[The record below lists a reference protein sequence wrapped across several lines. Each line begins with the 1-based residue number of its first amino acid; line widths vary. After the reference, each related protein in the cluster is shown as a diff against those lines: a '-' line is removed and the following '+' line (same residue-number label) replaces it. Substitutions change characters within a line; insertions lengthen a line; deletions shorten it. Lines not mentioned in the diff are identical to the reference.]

1 MKHIIKKLALLF
13 VPVYLWFA
21 FFVAFEPNN
30 YFGIKKT
37 ASSSQP
43 VARVRAYEQS
53 PGTNLI
59 IGDSRLAHFDM
70 DLVDSLTGQ
79 SWQNLAFGGAS
90 LKECVDL
97 ANYVLD
103 SGNQVDRI
111 LFELS
116 FYTLNSSYNTDRF
129 SALEAT
135 LRNPLAYCLNLEY
148 NVNALTV
155 FMDTVKGTPDT
166 IESGDWTA
174 ADYLDD
180 AGNTIPLH
188 KKLYEYPALIT
199 TRCQNWTLNETELAA
214 VNPGVIMTAPLYETL
229 TQWVDKHYRDRLSEA
244 DLADPQL
251 LLECRTALDELTQ
264 ILKLGSV
271 YPFQIN

>member
-79 SWQNLAFGGAS
+79 SWRCFPEGMCGPCQLCAGFRQPGG
-90 LKECVDL
+90 
-97 ANYVLD
+97 
-103 SGNQVDRI
+103 
-111 LFELS
+111 
-116 FYTLNSSYNTDRF
+116 
-129 SALEAT
+129 
-135 LRNPLAYCLNLEY
+135 P
-148 NVNALTV
+148 
-155 FMDTVKGTPDT
+155 
-166 IESGDWTA
+166 
-174 ADYLDD
+174 
-180 AGNTIPLH
+180 H
-188 KKLYEYPALIT
+188 
-199 TRCQNWTLNETELAA
+199 
-214 VNPGVIMTAPLYETL
+214 
-229 TQWVDKHYRDRLSEA
+229 
-244 DLADPQL
+244 
-251 LLECRTALDELTQ
+251 
-264 ILKLGSV
+264 SV
-271 YPFQIN
+271 

>member
-97 ANYVLD
+97 
-103 SGNQVDRI
+103 S
-111 LFELS
+111 
-116 FYTLNSSYNTDRF
+116 
-129 SALEAT
+129 
-135 LRNPLAYCLNLEY
+135 
-148 NVNALTV
+148 
-155 FMDTVKGTPDT
+155 
-166 IESGDWTA
+166 
-174 ADYLDD
+174 
-180 AGNTIPLH
+180 
-188 KKLYEYPALIT
+188 LIH
-199 TRCQNWTLNETELAA
+199 
-214 VNPGVIMTAPLYETL
+214 I
-229 TQWVDKHYRDRLSEA
+229 
-244 DLADPQL
+244 
-251 LLECRTALDELTQ
+251 
-264 ILKLGSV
+264 
-271 YPFQIN
+271 

>member
-79 SWQNLAFGGAS
+79 SWQKPFTSKAELADWCR
-90 LKECVDL
+90 E
-97 ANYVLD
+97 
-103 SGNQVDRI
+103 NQPFYKKRI
-111 LFELS
+111 
-116 FYTLNSSYNTDRF
+116 T
-129 SALEAT
+129 A
-135 LRNPLAYCLNLEY
+135 
-148 NVNALTV
+148 VNNHFA
-155 FMDTVKGTPDT
+155 
-166 IESGDWTA
+166 
-174 ADYLDD
+174 
-180 AGNTIPLH
+180 
-188 KKLYEYPALIT
+188 KLY
-199 TRCQNWTLNETELAA
+199 N
-214 VNPGVIMTAPLYETL
+214 
-229 TQWVDKHYRDRLSEA
+229 
-244 DLADPQL
+244 
-251 LLECRTALDELTQ
+251 
-264 ILKLGSV
+264 LK
-271 YPFQIN
+271 

>member
-79 SWQNLAFGGAS
+79 SWQVTPRSNRIGMRLAGAQPLQRVRHDELPSEGTVNGAIQVPISGQPVLFLADHPLTGGYPVMAAVAS
-90 LKECVDL
+90 HHLDL
-97 ANYVLD
+97 AAQIPV
-103 SGNQVDRI
+103 GCTI
-111 LFELS
+111 
-116 FYTLNSSYNTDRF
+116 RF
-129 SALEAT
+129 
-135 LRNPLAYCLNLEY
+135 R
-148 NVNALTV
+148 V
-155 FMDTVKGTPDT
+155 
-166 IESGDWTA
+166 IA
-174 ADYLDD
+174 A
-180 AGNTIPLH
+180 A
-188 KKLYEYPALIT
+188 
-199 TRCQNWTLNETELAA
+199 
-214 VNPGVIMTAPLYETL
+214 
-229 TQWVDKHYRDRLSEA
+229 
-244 DLADPQL
+244 
-251 LLECRTALDELTQ
+251 
-264 ILKLGSV
+264 
-271 YPFQIN
+271 